1 MANSDSWVKEF
12 RKAIKSNIGSGWQVS
27 NDRGDMRLLYGSKET
42 GRTSINLPFSW
53 QENQWLEAL
62 QFIQIGAEVFKENNK
77 KIPLKTCF
85 HYTKQSS
92 SERVLDWERAS

>member
-1 MANSDSWVKEF
+1 
-12 RKAIKSNIGSGWQVS
+12 
-27 NDRGDMRLLYGSKET
+27 MRLLYGSKET

-62 QFIQIGAEVFKENNK
+62 KFIQIGAEVFKENNK

-85 HYTKQSS
+85 HYTMQSS
-92 SERVLDWERAS
+92 SERVLDGKELLLITEKKEMILEKLLGKNVQK